1 MQSELNTAWPKLT
14 IFFGKTTDEILV
26 PKKALSPIDFN
37 PSFNLT
43 SLSSLK
49 SLNAPSS
56 ISLTEVGIVIDFWYW
71 RARVIFLLIFS
82 KPLHKAI
89 LQSLLNISLDSEVTE
104 LGIVTEEIL
113 VPKNASLPILSSPS
127 FKVNSFKLSQ

>member
-1 MQSELNTAWPKLT
+1 M
-14 IFFGKTTDEILV
+14 
-26 PKKALSPIDFN
+26 PIDFN

-49 SLNAPSS
+49 PSNAPSS

-89 LQSLLNISLDSEVTE
+89 LQSLLNISPDSRVTE

>member
-1 MQSELNTAWPKLT
+1 M
-14 IFFGKTTDEILV
+14 
-26 PKKALSPIDFN
+26 PIDFN

-56 ISLTEVGIVIDFWYW
+56 ISLTEFGIVIDFWFW
-71 RARVIFLLIFS
+71 KTPVIFLLIFS
-82 KPLHKAI
+82 KPYKAI
-89 LQSLLNISLDSEVTE
+89 LQSLLNISQDSRVTE

-113 VPKNASLPILSSPS
+113 VPKNASLPILLSPS